1 MDQKVGP
8 QYQEEHKE
16 NKTLVYFVIGDSGAG
31 KSSFINCYSGKEL
44 ALVGNDAHSTTIEAT
59 SHGFRSFILI
69 DTRGTNDTSLGASDE
84 EIVISLLKHCIANKQ

>member
-31 KSSFINCYSGKEL
+31 KSSFI
-44 ALVGNDAHSTTIEAT
+44 IEAT
-59 SHGFRSFILI
+59 SYGFRSFILI